1 LILPHG
7 PPGGKTARV
16 AIIAPGLT
24 RVAWG
29 QVLQQETVIRDLKWF
44 RFCTVSKG
52 QSVESF
58 VLRRTAARLARAAM
72 G

>member
-7 PPGGKTARV
+7 PPGWKTARV

-44 RFCTVSKG
+44 LSDTIYKVKAKDLL
-52 QSVESF
+52 Q
-58 VLRRTAARLARAAM
+58 
-72 G
+72 